1 MYKTMTTAKQNSSLR
16 KKRKGQ
22 AMVELA
28 LSLPLLLA
36 VLAGVIELSVLISHA
51 SSLQAAVDLSTK
63 SAAAKKCTIMDVK
76 DRILSIL
83 SNDRLLETEDISV
96 EVEESI
102 DFNGSPTITVAAKLK
117 VSPFAFT
124 NFGTFSLSSTAT
136 YRKEWPE
143 PMR

>member
-1 MYKTMTTAKQNSSLR
+1 MIRSRHN
-16 KKRKGQ
+16 KRKGQ

-36 VLAGVIELSVLISHA
+36 VLAGVVELSVLISHA
-51 SSLQAAVDLSTK
+51 SSLQAAVDLSCK
-63 SAAAKKCTIMDVK
+63 SAAEKKCTIDDVH
-76 DRILSIL
+76 DRIMSIL
-83 SNDRLLETEDISV
+83 ENDRLLKLENVDI

-102 DFNGSPTITVAAKLK
+102 DFNGSPTLTVTAQLK

-136 YRKEWPE
+136 YRKEWRE

>member
-1 MYKTMTTAKQNSSLR
+1 MRRILNNMLYGLQR
-16 KKRKGQ
+16 KKRRGQ

-51 SSLQAAVDLSTK
+51 SSLQVAVDLSAR
-63 SAAAKKCTIMDVK
+63 SAAAKKCTIENVK
-76 DRILSIL
+76 KRITDIL
-83 SNDRLLETEDISV
+83 ANDRLLNPKDLDI

-102 DFNGSPTITVAAKLK
+102 DFNGSPTLTVTAWLK

-124 NFGTFSLSSTAT
+124 NMGTFSLHSTAT